1 MKKILSLLIISFIL
15 ISFISAETTVLD
27 IEKSVELA
35 LQNNLGLKSSRINL
49 EMKKRSSDLSWN
61 RFIPTVQASG
71 TLMRWNNEQS
81 GTAITGYNMTGS
93 IPIPGV
99 GTVYNEVL
107 SIPYTI
113 PRWGLSAGLDFSL
126 NLSYSLF
133 KEMEGTK
140 LDYEA
145 GMISYET
152 ALKQLERDVRKNFY
166 NILVFE
172 ENMWLMEQNI
182 EAASSRFE
190 QAKINFKN
198 GLVPELSVL
207 SAQVGYE
214 NLKPSFT
221 EMKLGYET
229 MLNGFKILLGIDL
242 SEELV
247 LEGDIVINPVQ
258 LDTEKLTNYFLGGR
272 LDIKSM
278 NKSVQSLENAKAG
291 LKLQTM
297 TPMLSFGLNFDP
309 AYGLDPWANNWF
321 EDMGTNWSQQN
332 GMFRMTLAMSLDSF
346 LPWSKTQT
354 GIKDME
360 DGISQLKMGI
370 IQASLGAK
378 MEIKTLIMQ
387 LNKSMEQL
395 ETLILNISLAHEA
408 YRLSQEAYDA
418 GSKELLEVK
427 DAERDLNTA
436 KLEVLK
442 EKYNYITGL
451 LDLEYALNATLEQ
464 IKEISNE

>member
-1 MKKILSLLIISFIL
+1 MKKLLSVLVISFVL
-15 ISFISAETTVLD
+15 ISIISAETTVLD

-35 LQNNLGLKSSRINL
+35 LENNLGLKSSRIDL
-49 EMKKRSSDLSWN
+49 QMKRRSSNLSWN
-61 RFIPTVQASG
+61 RFIPTVQASS
-71 TLMRWNNEQS
+71 TLMRWNLEKDDPMAALS
-81 GTAITGYNMTGS
+81 AI
-93 IPIPGV
+93 IPGY
-99 GTVYNEVL
+99 TPTI
-107 SIPYTI
+107 IPQ
-113 PRWGLSAGLDFSL
+113 WGLSAGLDFSL
-126 NLSYSLF
+126 NLSYALF

-145 GMISYET
+145 GLISYET

-172 ENMWLMEQNI
+172 ENLWLMEQNI
-182 EAASSRFE
+182 EAANSRFE

-207 SAQVGYE
+207 SAQVGYA
-214 NLKPSFT
+214 NLKPALT
-221 EMKLGYET
+221 EMKLGYQT

-242 SEELV
+242 SEEII
-247 LEGDIVINPVQ
+247 LEGDIVINPVN

-278 NKSVQSLENAKAG
+278 NKSVQSLENTKAA

-297 TPMLSFGLNFDP
+297 TPMLIFGLNFDP
-309 AYGLDPWANNWF
+309 AFQNDPLENNWF
-321 EDMGTNWSQQN
+321 KNIGDNWSQQS
-332 GMFRMTLAMSLDSF
+332 GMFRMTLSMSLDSF
-346 LPWSKTQT
+346 LPWSKTQI
-354 GIKDME
+354 GIRDME
-360 DGISQLKMGI
+360 DGITQLKLGI
-370 IQASLGAK
+370 SQTKIAAE
-378 MEIKTLIMQ
+378 MEIKTLVMQ
-387 LNKSMEQL
+387 LNKSVEQL

-451 LDLEYALNATLEQ
+451 LDLEYALNATLEE
-464 IKEISNE
+464 IKELSNE

>member
-1 MKKILSLLIISFIL
+1 MAVLGISLLL
-15 ISFISAETTVLD
+15 ITMISAESTVLD
-27 IEKSVELA
+27 IEKSVEMA
-35 LQNNLGLKSSRINL
+35 LTNNIGLKSNHIDL
-49 EMKKRSSDLSWN
+49 QMKKRTSDFSWN
-61 RFIPTVQASG
+61 RFIPTVQVSS
-71 TLMRWNNEQS
+71 TLMRWNTEQS
-81 GTAITGYNMTGS
+81 GSILKGYNQTGS
-93 IPIPGV
+93 VSIPGF

-107 SIPYTI
+107 SASYDL
-113 PRWGLSAGLDFSL
+113 PRWGLSAGLDFTL
-126 NLSYSLF
+126 NLNYALF
-133 KEMEGTK
+133 KEMKGTK

-145 GMISYET
+145 GLISYET

-172 ENMWLMEQNI
+172 ENLWLMEQNI
-182 EAASSRFE
+182 EAANNRFE
-190 QAKINFKN
+190 QAKINYKN

-214 NLKPSFT
+214 NLKPALS
-221 EMKLGYET
+221 EMKLGYQT

-242 SEELV
+242 AEEIF
-247 LEGDIVINPVQ
+247 LEGDIVINPVH

-272 LDIKSM
+272 LDIQSM

-297 TPMLSFGLNFDP
+297 TPMLILGLNFDP
-309 AYGLDPWANNWF
+309 AFKADPMEDNWF
-321 EDMGTNWSQQN
+321 KNMGDNWSQQS

-354 GIKDME
+354 GIRDME

-370 IQASLGAK
+370 TQVSIGAE
-378 MEIKTLIMQ
+378 MEIKTLVMK

-408 YRLSQEAYDA
+408 YRMSQEAYDA
-418 GSKELLEVK
+418 GSKELLEVR
-427 DAERDLNTA
+427 DSERDLNTA

-451 LDLEYALNATLEQ
+451 LDLEYALNTTLKE

>member
-1 MKKILSLLIISFIL
+1 MKKILSVLVISFVL
-15 ISFISAETTVLD
+15 ITMISAETVVLD

-35 LQNNLGLKSSRINL
+35 LENNLGLKSSRIDV
-49 EMKKRSSDLSWN
+49 EIKKRASDLSWN
-61 RFIPTVQASG
+61 RFIPTVQASS
-71 TLMRWNNEQS
+71 TMMRWNLEQS
-81 GTAITGYNMTGS
+81 GTSLIGS
-93 IPIPGV
+93 GIETIIPGV
-99 GTVYNEVL
+99 GTNYSDVL
-107 SIPYTI
+107 SVGYDLPQ
-113 PRWGLSAGLDFSL
+113 WGLSAGLDFSL
-126 NLSYSLF
+126 NLSYALF
-133 KEMEGTK
+133 KEMKGTK

-145 GMISYET
+145 GLISYET

-166 NILVFE
+166 NILVYE
-172 ENMWLMEQNI
+172 ENLWLMEQNI
-182 EAASSRFE
+182 EAANNRFE
-190 QAKINFKN
+190 QAKINYKN

-214 NLKPSFT
+214 NLKPALT
-221 EMKLGYET
+221 EMKLGYDI
-229 MLNGFKILLGIDL
+229 MKDGFKILLGIDL
-242 SEELV
+242 SEDIS
-247 LEGDIVINPVQ
+247 LEGDIIINPVF
-258 LDTEKLTNYFLGGR
+258 LNTEQLTNHFLNRR
-272 LDIKSM
+272 LDIQSM
-278 NKSVQSLENAKAG
+278 NKSVESLENSKAA

-297 TPMLSFGLNFDP
+297 TPMLNLGLNFDP
-309 AYGLDPWANNWF
+309 AFQSDPLENNWF
-321 EDMGTNWSQQN
+321 DNIEDNWSQQS

-354 GIKDME
+354 GIRDME
-360 DGISQLKMGI
+360 DGISQLKLGI
-370 IQASLGAK
+370 AQANAGAEL
-378 MEIKTLIMQ
+378 EIKTIVMK

-451 LDLEYALNATLEQ
+451 LDLEYALNATLEE